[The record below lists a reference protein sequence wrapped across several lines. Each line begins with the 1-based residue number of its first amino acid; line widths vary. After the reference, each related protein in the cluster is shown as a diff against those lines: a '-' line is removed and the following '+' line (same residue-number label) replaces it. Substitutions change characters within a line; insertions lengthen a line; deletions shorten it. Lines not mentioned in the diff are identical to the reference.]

1 MACRAA
7 PSGKEAVKV
16 KRRSGSVGRKQ
27 TADIEELTSS
37 GNKALQEG
45 RPQEA
50 LRYFRDALKAAEQ
63 VRRLQEQMW
72 CQQC

>member
-1 MACRAA
+1 M
-7 PSGKEAVKV
+7 
-16 KRRSGSVGRKQ
+16 GRKQ

-37 GNKALQEG
+37 GHKALQEG

-50 LRYFRDALKAAEQ
+50 LRYFRDALKAADQ
-63 VRRLQEQMW
+63 VRRLQEQMR